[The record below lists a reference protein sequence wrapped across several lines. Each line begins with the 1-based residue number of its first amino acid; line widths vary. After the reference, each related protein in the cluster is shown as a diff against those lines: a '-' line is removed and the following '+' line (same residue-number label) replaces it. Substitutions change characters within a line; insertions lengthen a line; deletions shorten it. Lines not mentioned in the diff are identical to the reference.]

1 MGRPLDWSG
10 TRHVVTP
17 GYGYPGLA
25 DIAEAINSDWRKIGV
40 EIKIDTREFADFIKD
55 ILRGSLGGSTW
66 AGNGGY
72 DESPNR
78 IGYHFYSGRTLA
90 GVCCHYFEHE
100 VMDDNY
106 EAFVEST
113 DPAEQ
118 DRLLR
123 GSGRRAIQ
131 RIRQHT
137 PVLDTCH
144 LGCKPQRGGRVRH
157 QGLPEGT
164 GLRIRE
170 GRDEIG
176 SDAWFLPLRSTLW
189 GRDQA
194 QD

>member
-1 MGRPLDWSG
+1 M
-10 TRHVVTP
+10 T
-17 GYGYPGLA
+17 
-25 DIAEAINSDWRKIGV
+25 DIAEAINSDWRNIGV
-40 EIKIDTREFADFIKD
+40 EIKIETREFADFLQD

-78 IGYHFYSGRTLA
+78 IGYHFYSGRTLQ

-123 GSGRRAIQ
+123 EAGDVLYNEYGSIPLFWIPA
-131 RIRQHT
+131 T
-137 PVLDTCH
+137 WTVNPNVVAEYVT
-144 LGCKPQRGGRVRH
+144 RG
-157 QGLPEGT
+157 
-164 GLRIRE
+164 
-170 GRDEIG
+170 
-176 SDAWFLPLRSTLW
+176 FLKE
-189 GRDQA
+189 
-194 QD
+194 QDFEYVKAVTK